1 MTQTLTYKML
11 EVDSLL
17 MTSETK
23 RERMYKENLVEP
35 RINKSYKEIRIE
47 RNTQMKMLIQIGI
60 K

>member
-23 RERMYKENLVEP
+23 RARMYNENLVEP
-35 RINKSYKEIRIE
+35 RIKKSYKEIRIE

>member
-35 RINKSYKEIRIE
+35 RIKKSYKEIRRE

>member
-35 RINKSYKEIRIE
+35 RIKKSYKEIRIE
-47 RNTQMKMLIQIGI
+47 RNTQMKMLI
-60 K
+60 

>member
-35 RINKSYKEIRIE
+35 RIKKSYKEIRIE